1 MLQTTTEGKNTSS
14 RGAVI
19 VSTVVTTVA
28 LRKSANWAVWMVNF
42 YLLPTLR
49 IVVEGEGRTTE
60 GDDDDEGPEVEL
72 QTNLR
77 EDYAKFYKQGE
88 GPYYGLLLVR
98 WKPTSAF
105 TFKTLSKQA

>member
-49 IVVEGEGRTTE
+49 IVVEGEGRATE

-77 EDYAKFYKQGE
+77 EDYAKFYNHGG
-88 GPYYGLLLVR
+88 GPYKSTSISISRLL
-98 WKPTSAF
+98 TSG
-105 TFKTLSKQA
+105 

>member
-28 LRKSANWAVWMVNF
+28 LRKSANWAVCMVNF

-49 IVVEGEGRTTE
+49 IVVEGEGRAAE

-72 QTNLR
+72 QT
-77 EDYAKFYKQGE
+77 KFYQRGE
-88 GPYYGLLLVR
+88 GPYYSWR
-98 WKPTSAF
+98 NIFCESF
-105 TFKTLSKQA
+105 